1 MRARDWNWSAGLL
14 TIGLLGAFMPA
25 GVRPRA
31 ALPPRTILPRWCR
44 PPDAG
49 PSQAAL
55 REAARLRGQAIQQVD
70 EQCSALEA
78 WDPRLDTTR
87 PPALRRQLM
96 ADDRG
101 GYLRRARAL
110 SQQALVLAHTLHQRR
125 RALSFLAF
133 LECAAGDHRA
143 ELRHVRCLL
152 EMNPD
157 DPLTRERL
165 QLAQHCLTP
174 TSTP

>member
-1 MRARDWNWSAGLL
+1 MRAREWNWSAGLL
-14 TIGLLGAFMPA
+14 TIGLLGAFTPA
-25 GVRPRA
+25 GLRPRA
-31 ALPPRTILPRWCR
+31 VTPPRTILPRWCR
-44 PPDAG
+44 PPDTG
-49 PSQAAL
+49 PSQVAL

-70 EQCSALEA
+70 EQCTALEA
-78 WDPRLDTTR
+78 WDPSLDTDR

-101 GYLRRARAL
+101 GWLRRARAVA
-110 SQQALVLAHTLHQRR
+110 QQALVLARTPHQRR

-152 EMNPD
+152 EM
-157 DPLTRERL
+157 DPGDPHARERL
-165 QLAQHCLTP
+165 QLARHCLDQP
-174 TSTP
+174 PQP